1 MLIAGTFAIPLH
13 STPSESKQFIRSN
26 YKKILTKLLTEKR
39 KNDREANMPKF
50 CIKGTEVIVS

>member
-1 MLIAGTFAIPLH
+1 MH

-26 YKKILTKLLTEKR
+26 YKKIITKLLTEKT

-50 CIKGTEVIVS
+50 CIKGTEVIVSWKLIEHISF